1 MSGQPAALKHAL
13 VSAIV
18 TTRNSARTLEA
29 CLESIRRQSYPALE
43 LVVVDNFSSDPT
55 PDIARRFADRV
66 LQVGPERSA
75 QRNAGARAA
84 SGQFVLILD
93 SDMVLEANV
102 VEACV
107 AAWRRTPSIVWIAE
121 TSFGAGY
128 WARCKAFER
137 SLYSHDDIVAAAR
150 FFERRLFLDV
160 GGFDESL
167 HAAED
172 WDISIRAQRLRPLVR
187 AEACIYHDE
196 GRLSLLEL
204 MRKKFYYGGSHRA
217 FLAKHGAEAKKR
229 LSPFR
234 ASLFGNFGAIVAHPI
249 DGFGLAIMKSC
260 ELGAAVLGRV
270 FSRPADLHAAVYAS
284 SNSSEQ
290 CAPNFGDDGGNEVSQ
305 RERDQPKVE

>member
-1 MSGQPAALKHAL
+1 M
-13 VSAIV
+13 
-18 TTRNSARTLEA
+18 
-29 CLESIRRQSYPALE
+29 ESIRRQSYPALE
-43 LVVVDNFSSDPT
+43 LVVVDNFSSDST
-55 PDIARRFADRV
+55 PDIARRFADLV

-75 QRNAGARAA
+75 QRNAGVRAA

-93 SDMVLEANV
+93 SDMVLGANV

-107 AAWRRTPSIVWIAE
+107 AAWRRAPSIVWIAE

-137 SLYSHDDIVAAAR
+137 SLYAHDDIVAAAR
-150 FFERRLFLDV
+150 FFERHLFLDI

-172 WDISIRAQRLRPLVR
+172 WDISIRAQQLRPLVR

-196 GRLSLLEL
+196 GRLSLFEL

-217 FLAKHGAEAKKR
+217 FLVKHGAEAKKR

-234 ASLFGNFGAIVAHPI
+234 ASLFGNFGAIVAHPV
-249 DGFGLAIMKSC
+249 DGFGLAIMKIG
-260 ELGAAVLGRV
+260 ELAAAVLGRIS
-270 FSRPADLHAAVYAS
+270 SRPADLHAEVYAS
-284 SNSSEQ
+284 NDSAEQ
-290 CAPNFGDDGGNEVSQ
+290 CVPDVGGDGSTEVSQ
-305 RERDQPKVE
+305 R